1 MKRPDIDI
9 VRRALKKG
17 RHVLGDLRGIEETIK
32 LGLDL
37 PLVHLADEFFVDTPM
52 GQPLQ
57 RSMMDEETFNA
68 EVPEP
73 VFDEWV
79 IHLKEQILLEDKTK
93 RGLASNGTPS
103 VARDANI
110 WACFLNSDNPSLFGL
125 GGYPK
130 EVFEDREAS
139 GGVKFALVIVEYIG
153 EPFIYVWQGWV
164 SVVPEDGMSA
174 HACNTYD
181 RSLLTGTKAK
191 TTSLPT
197 KGCEEYWGDSLD
209 GMSAHACNTYDRS
222 LLTWLYAKY
231 GDKHMVEVLPT
242 KPKSKAEKRSSLNK
256 NRPWNTA
263 SGPKILFLDR
273 MPTTQSQGTGTHASP
288 KPHRRRGH
296 WKTLRHPRYRH
307 HPQYQKKIYCK
318 PSFVGPRQVSY
329 EGNIYRLVE
338 PLEGIA

>member
-17 RHVLGDLRGIEETIK
+17 RHVLGDLDGIEKIIK
-32 LGLDL
+32 LGLNL

-57 RSMMDEETFNA
+57 QTMAAEETLRA
-68 EVPEP
+68 DLPEP

-79 IHLKEQILLEDKTK
+79 IHVKEQVRLEDKTK

-103 VARDANI
+103 VTRGANI
-110 WACFLNSDNPSLFGL
+110 WACFLNSDNPSLFEL
-125 GGYPK
+125 DGYPK
-130 EVFEDREAS
+130 EVWEDREANQH
-139 GGVKFALVIVEYIG
+139 VKFALVIVEYIG
-153 EPFIYVWQGWV
+153 EPFTYVWEGWV
-164 SVVPEDGMSA
+164 SVVPDE
-174 HACNTYD
+174 
-181 RSLLTGTKAK
+181 GTKA
-191 TTSLPT
+191 TVTSLPT
-197 KGCEEYWGDSLD
+197 KGCEDYWGDSLD
-209 GMSAHACNTYDRS
+209 GMASHACNTYDRS

-256 NRPWNTA
+256 TRPWNVA

-273 MPTTQSQGTGTHASP
+273 MPTTQSEGTGTHASP

-307 HPQYQKKIYCK
+307 HPQYQQKIYCK

-329 EGNIYRLVE
+329 EGNIYRLVQ
-338 PLEGIA
+338 PLEDMEIAS